1 MGKRIPSHGLKMKLQ
16 GGDIDERFRGCDMK
30 YSQDC
35 DMRGRLQNRGM
46 KGWLQSRDMRRKMW
60 NYGRN

>member
-16 GGDIDERFRGCDMK
+16 GGDIEERFRGCDMK

-46 KGWLQSRDMRRKMW
+46 RRKMW